1 MTVSRWL
8 RRTAATSA
16 FSASVLLAVTT
27 PTLHA
32 KAEESRP
39 TSQSKPSGVVPGT
52 RLEPKPPPWVLPVA
66 SYEITGEFG
75 DVSSYWSS
83 AHTGLDFAAPS
94 GTPIRSIGPG
104 VVTSAG
110 WDGSYGYKTV
120 VELPDGSVLWYCHQ
134 DSINVG
140 VGDQLAPGEVL
151 GYVGASGNV
160 TGSHLH
166 LEHRYGDEPSD
177 PYALLAAHG
186 LQV

>member
-16 FSASVLLAVTT
+16 FSASVLLAVAT
-27 PTLHA
+27 PSLDA
-32 KAEESRP
+32 RADEPR
-39 TSQSKPSGVVPGT
+39 QAAPSEPAGVVPGT
-52 RLEPKPPPWVLPVA
+52 RLEPVPPPWVLPVEG
-66 SYEITGEFG
+66 YEITGEFG
-75 DVSSYWSS
+75 DVSAYWSS

-104 VVTSAG
+104 VVVSAG

-134 DSINVG
+134 DSVSVSVG
-140 VGDQLAPGEVL
+140 EQLVTGQVL
-151 GYVGASGNV
+151 GYVGSSGNV

-186 LQV
+186 VSV